1 MFFHVRAALADSC
14 DGRGWLVHRTV
25 RIGPEVIG
33 RRWLPGRRSG
43 ATVTEWETDPP
54 EFVLNVTVVSATV
67 PISGLDVTS
76 CAACHP
82 RTVRVGL

>member
-1 MFFHVRAALADSC
+1 MICL
-14 DGRGWLVHRTV
+14 
-25 RIGPEVIG
+25 
-33 RRWLPGRRSG
+33 RRSG